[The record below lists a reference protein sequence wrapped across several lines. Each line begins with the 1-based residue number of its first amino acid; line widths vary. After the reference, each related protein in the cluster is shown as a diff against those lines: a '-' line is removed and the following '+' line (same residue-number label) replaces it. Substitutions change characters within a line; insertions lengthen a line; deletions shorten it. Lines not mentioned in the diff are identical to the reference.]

1 MAMAPMRFMEDIIIL
16 VITYGLIALR
26 GVGRI
31 NVQPWAAMLLGAAL
45 TVVLGV
51 LTPGQALASINL
63 NVILFLIS
71 IFTISSALEISG
83 FFSYLAY
90 RILISSRGMRKLLF
104 RVFGLSAFLALALSN
119 DGIAGA
125 FTPVIVSMRRQAKID
140 VKPLLYALAFGVTIG
155 SVALPVGNP
164 QNLLIALESGMPRPF
179 IAFAVY
185 LLPPTIINV
194 LITYPLLLLL
204 FRNGT
209 NDIVIEEVRKPE
221 ELLVNRRLA
230 YMALAI
236 LVILIP
242 LYFITDIFNVSPYLT
257 PVTLTFTG
265 ASIIYLLGGS
275 DRRNIAHNVDWTT
288 ILFFIGLFIVSEGAL
303 ESGVL
308 NALAHYLPQPTT
320 LLGVFISG
328 LLLSQ
333 VISNVPMVALYIP
346 LMRELGVAS
355 SNYMVWIGLAAS
367 STIAGNLTLIGA
379 ASNVIINEA
388 SEKRGGEGFG
398 FLEFMKYGVPVT
410 IINTAIY
417 YAWLSYIHLPLGF

>member
-1 MAMAPMRFMEDIIIL
+1 MVPMRFMEDITIL
-16 VITYGLIALR
+16 VVTYGLITLR

-45 TVVLGV
+45 TVILGV

-71 IFTISSALEISG
+71 IFTVSSALEISG

-90 RILISSRGMRKLLF
+90 KILISSRGMRKLLF
-104 RVFGLSAFLALALSN
+104 RVFGLSAFLALAISN

-125 FTPVIVSMRRQAKID
+125 FTPVIVSMRRQAKVD

-164 QNLLIALESGMPRPF
+164 QNLLIALESGIPRPF
-179 IAFAVY
+179 IVFAVY

-204 FRNGT
+204 FHNGT
-209 NDIVIEEVRKPE
+209 NDITIEEVRNPE

-230 YMALAI
+230 YMALVI

-265 ASIIYLLGGS
+265 ASIIYLLSGG

-346 LMRELGVAS
+346 LMKELGVAS

-398 FLEFMKYGVPVT
+398 FLEFMKYGIPIT
-410 IINTAIY
+410 IINTVIY
-417 YAWLSYIHLPLGF
+417 YAWLNYIHLPLGF

>member
-1 MAMAPMRFMEDIIIL
+1 MVPIKFLEDSIIL
-16 VITYGLIALR
+16 AVTYGLIALR

-31 NVQPWAAMLLGAAL
+31 NVQPWVAMLFGASL
-45 TVVLGV
+45 TIVLGI
-51 LTPGQALASINL
+51 LTPSQALSSINL

-71 IFTISSALEISG
+71 LFTISSALEVSG

-90 RILISSRGMRKLLF
+90 RLLVSSRSMGKLIL
-104 RVFGLSAFLALALSN
+104 RIFGLSALLSLALSN
-119 DGIAGA
+119 DGIAGS
-125 FTPVIVSMRRQAKID
+125 FTPVIVSMRRQARIN

-179 IAFAVY
+179 LVFALY

-204 FRNGT
+204 FRGN
-209 NDIVIEEVRKPE
+209 NDDVVILETRRPE
-221 ELLVNRRLA
+221 ELLTNRRLA
-230 YMALAI
+230 YTAI
-236 LVILIP
+236 TILLILIP
-242 LYFITDIFNVSPYLT
+242 LYFITDILNISPYLT

-265 ASIIYLLGGS
+265 ASIIYLLSGG
-275 DRRNIAHNVDWTT
+275 DRRSVAHNVDWTT

-303 ESGVL
+303 ASGVL
-308 NALAHYLPQPTT
+308 NALAHYLPLPTT
-320 LLGVFISG
+320 LIGVFISG

-346 LMRELGVAS
+346 LMRELGVS
-355 SNYMVWIGLAAS
+355 PSNYIIWVGLAAS

-379 ASNVIINEA
+379 ASNVIISEA

-398 FLEFMKYGVPVT
+398 FLEFMRYGIPVT
-410 IINTAIY
+410 IVNILIY
-417 YAWLSYIHLPLGF
+417 YLWLGYVHVPF

>member
-1 MAMAPMRFMEDIIIL
+1 MMPTRFIEDAVIL
-16 VITYGLIALR
+16 AITYGLIALR
-26 GVGRI
+26 GIGRI

-45 TVVLGV
+45 TVVLGI
-51 LTPGQALASINL
+51 LTPTQALSSINL

-71 IFTISSALEISG
+71 LFTISSALEVSG

-90 RILISSRGMRKLLF
+90 RLLIGSRNIGKLILRI
-104 RVFGLSAFLALALSN
+104 FGLSALLSLALSN

-125 FTPVIVSMRRQAKID
+125 FTPVIVSMRKQARINI
-140 VKPLLYALAFGVTIG
+140 KPLLYALAFGVTIG

-164 QNLLIALESGMPRPF
+164 QNLLIALESGMSKPF
-179 IAFAVY
+179 IIFTVY
-185 LLPPTIINV
+185 LLPPTAINA
-194 LITYPLLLLL
+194 LIMYPLLLLL
-204 FRNGT
+204 FRDD
-209 NDIVIEEVRKPE
+209 NDEVMIEETRRPE

-230 YMALAI
+230 YIAI
-236 LVILIP
+236 TILLILIP
-242 LYFITDIFNVSPYLT
+242 LYFITDIFNISPYLT

-265 ASIIYLLGGS
+265 AAIIYLLSGN
-275 DRRNIAHNVDWTT
+275 DRRNVAHNVDWTT

-346 LMRELGVAS
+346 LMRELGVS
-355 SNYMVWIGLAAS
+355 PSNSIIWVGLAAS

-379 ASNVIINEA
+379 ASNVIISEA

-398 FLEFMKYGVPVT
+398 FFEFMKYGILITIVNT
-410 IINTAIY
+410 IIY
-417 YAWLSYIHLPLGF
+417 YIWLSYIHVPL

>member
-1 MAMAPMRFMEDIIIL
+1 MMNTKFIEDLVIL
-16 VITYGLIALR
+16 FITYGLIAMR

-31 NVQPWAAMLLGAAL
+31 DIQPWAAMLLGAAL
-45 TVVLGV
+45 TIVLGV
-51 LTPGQALASINL
+51 LTPQQALSSINL

-71 IFTISSALEISG
+71 LFTISSALEISG

-90 RILISSRGMRKLLF
+90 KLLISSRNSQRLLF
-104 RVFGLSAFLALALSN
+104 RIFGLSALLSLALSN

-125 FTPVIVSMRRQAKID
+125 FTPVIVSMRRQARIN

-179 IAFAVY
+179 VEFALY
-185 LLPPTIINV
+185 LMPPTIINI
-194 LITYPLLLLL
+194 LATYLLLL
-204 FRNGT
+204 FLFRN
-209 NDIVIEEVRKPE
+209 NDDDITIEEVRRPE
-221 ELLVNRRLA
+221 ELLINRRLA
-230 YMALAI
+230 YTALTI

-242 LYFITDIFNVSPYLT
+242 LYFVTDIFNISPYLT
-257 PVTLTFTG
+257 PVTLTFMG
-265 ASIIYLLGGS
+265 ASIIYLLSGV
-275 DRRNIAHNVDWTT
+275 DRRNIAHGVDWST

-308 NALAHYLPQPTT
+308 TALAHYLPQPTT

-346 LMRELGVAS
+346 LMRELGVTPN
-355 SNYMVWIGLAAS
+355 NYVVWVGLAAS

-379 ASNVIINEA
+379 ASNVIISEA
-388 SEKRGGEGFG
+388 SEKRGGEGFS
-398 FLEFMKYGVPVT
+398 FMEFMKYGIPVT
-410 IINTAIY
+410 IVNAAIY
-417 YAWLSYIHLPLGF
+417 YAWLSYVHFPF

>member
-1 MAMAPMRFMEDIIIL
+1 MEDSIIL
-16 VITYGLIALR
+16 AVTYGLIALR
-26 GVGRI
+26 GVGRV
-31 NVQPWAAMLLGAAL
+31 NVQPWVAMLFGAAL
-45 TVVLGV
+45 TIVLGI
-51 LTPGQALASINL
+51 LTPSQALSSINL

-71 IFTISSALEISG
+71 LFTISSALEVSG

-90 RILISSRGMRKLLF
+90 RLLVSSRSMGKLIL
-104 RVFGLSAFLALALSN
+104 RIFGLSALLSLALSN
-119 DGIAGA
+119 DGIAGS
-125 FTPVIVSMRRQAKID
+125 FTPVIVSMRRQARINI
-140 VKPLLYALAFGVTIG
+140 KPLLYALAFGVTIG

-164 QNLLIALESGMPRPF
+164 QNLLIALESGMPKPF
-179 IAFAVY
+179 IVFALY

-194 LITYPLLLLL
+194 LVTYPLLLLL
-204 FRNGT
+204 FHN
-209 NDIVIEEVRKPE
+209 NSDDVVIEEARRPE
-221 ELLVNRRLA
+221 ELLINRRLA
-230 YMALAI
+230 YTAI
-236 LVILIP
+236 TILLILIP

-257 PVTLTFTG
+257 PVTLTFMG
-265 ASIIYLLGGS
+265 ASIIYLLSGS
-275 DRRNIAHNVDWTT
+275 DRRNVAHNVDWTT

-308 NALAHYLPQPTT
+308 SALAHYLPQPTT

-346 LMRELGVAS
+346 LMRELGIS
-355 SNYMVWIGLAAS
+355 PSNFIIWVGLAAS

-379 ASNVIINEA
+379 ASNVIISEA

-410 IINTAIY
+410 VINTVIY
-417 YAWLSYIHLPLGF
+417 YVWLSYIRISL

>member
-1 MAMAPMRFMEDIIIL
+1 
-16 VITYGLIALR
+16 
-26 GVGRI
+26 
-31 NVQPWAAMLLGAAL
+31 MLFGASL
-45 TVVLGV
+45 TIVLGI
-51 LTPGQALASINL
+51 LTPSQALSSINL

-71 IFTISSALEISG
+71 LFTISSALEVSG

-90 RILISSRGMRKLLF
+90 RLLISSRSMDKLIL
-104 RVFGLSAFLALALSN
+104 RIFGLSALLSLALSN
-119 DGIAGA
+119 DGIAGS
-125 FTPVIVSMRRQAKID
+125 FTPVIVSMRRQARIN

-179 IAFAVY
+179 LVFALY

-194 LITYPLLLLL
+194 LITYPLLLL
-204 FRNGT
+204 FHGN
-209 NDIVIEEVRKPE
+209 NDDVVILETRRPE
-221 ELLVNRRLA
+221 ELLTNRRLA
-230 YMALAI
+230 YTAIAI
-236 LVILIP
+236 LLILIP

-257 PVTLTFTG
+257 PVTLTFMG
-265 ASIIYLLGGS
+265 ASIIYLLSGG
-275 DRRNIAHNVDWTT
+275 DRRSVAHNVDWTT

-308 NALAHYLPQPTT
+308 NALAHYLPLPTT
-320 LLGVFISG
+320 LIGVFISG

-346 LMRELGVAS
+346 LMRELGVS
-355 SNYMVWIGLAAS
+355 PDNYIIWVGLAAS

-379 ASNVIINEA
+379 ASNVIISEA

-410 IINTAIY
+410 IVNTLIY
-417 YAWLSYIHLPLGF
+417 YAWLSCVHITF